1 MAECAP
7 SNLVP
12 SLKQIEVEILILFS
26 KNFDLTSLGLQAASR
41 SVGAIL
47 IFVFYVVFNKFG
59 FKAVAISGGVL
70 PTLAFLGTLCLA
82 ESPIF
87 AQR

>member
-12 SLKQIEVEILILFS
+12 SLKQIEVKNS
-26 KNFDLTSLGLQAASR
+26 VPRNFDPCSLGHQAASR
-41 SVGAIL
+41 SIGAIL

-70 PTLAFLGTLCLA
+70 PTLAFLGTLCCG

-87 AQR
+87 KQR

>member
-12 SLKQIEVEILILFS
+12 SLKQIEVVISLFLKS
-26 KNFDLTSLGLQAASR
+26 SLSLQAASR
-41 SVGAIL
+41 SMGAIL
-47 IFVFYVVFNKFG
+47 IFVFYVIFKKFG
-59 FKAVAISGGVL
+59 FQAFAISGGVL
-70 PTLAFLGTLCLA
+70 PTLAFLGTLCSG

-87 AQR
+87 KQR

>member
-1 MAECAP
+1 MCVISSGRHFYP
-7 SNLVP
+7 SQSSQHV
-12 SLKQIEVEILILFS
+12 I
-26 KNFDLTSLGLQAASR
+26 QAASR
-41 SVGAIL
+41 STGAIL
-47 IFVFYVVFNKFG
+47 IFVFYVIFKRFG
-59 FKAVAISGGVL
+59 FLAVAISGGVL